1 VEEYLGQLILKMRFY
16 NKRVECE
23 ISWIDNAHNKSP
35 KAFGNRQVFR
45 VPRNHIGIFLQISSL
60 FQKRYGI
67 INSCYLYIEIL
78 KNKNVRFLYIRFLII
93 SYYSSSIVL
102 LRINV
107 YGADYPYFLSLNKF
121 LMCFNY
127 TSSLL
132 PNEELT
138 FSSHMNMQTAI
149 VTKQY
154 IYYIAYDNV
163 Q

>member
-1 VEEYLGQLILKMRFY
+1 M
-16 NKRVECE
+16 
-23 ISWIDNAHNKSP
+23 
-35 KAFGNRQVFR
+35 
-45 VPRNHIGIFLQISSL
+45 QISSL

-78 KNKNVRFLYIRFLII
+78 KNKNVRFLYINIRFLII

-107 YGADYPYFLSLNKF
+107 HGAEYPYFLSLNKF

-138 FSSHMNMQTAI
+138 FSSHMNMHMPLEQNNI
-149 VTKQY
+149 YIY
-154 IYYIAYDNV
+154 IYYIAYGDV